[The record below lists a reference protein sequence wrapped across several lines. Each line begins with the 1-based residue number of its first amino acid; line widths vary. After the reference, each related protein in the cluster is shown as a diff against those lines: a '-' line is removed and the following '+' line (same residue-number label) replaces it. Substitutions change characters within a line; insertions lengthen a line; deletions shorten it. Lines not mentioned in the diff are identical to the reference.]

1 MKKNDFADVLDAA
14 GNLPLEVREELVE
27 ILHKRTVDE
36 RRNDL
41 ARDVKNARSDHRHGK
56 CKVASPDGIMR
67 EIMS

>member
-41 ARDVKNARSDHRHGK
+41 ARDVKNARSDLLHGK
-56 CKVASPDGIMR
+56 CRAVSPDGIMR

>member
-1 MKKNDFADVLDAA
+1 MKKTNLAYVLDAA
-14 GNLPLEVREELVE
+14 ESLPLEVREELVE

-41 ARDVKNARSDHRHGK
+41 ARDVKIARSDLRHGK
-56 CKVASPDGIMR
+56 CRASSPDSIMR